1 MIDLPLLLAFVAAA
15 SVLAITPGVD
25 TAMVLRSATVDG
37 RRSAVIAALGIQW
50 GCLVWGLSVTFG
62 LGALLRASELAYS
75 MLKVAGAVYL
85 LWLGAKLIARPRAAL
100 ETPDETHR
108 SGGAFWRGFLTNILN
123 PKVGVFYVTFLPQFV
138 PASAGVARYTMF
150 LVSVHVMLG
159 MLWFALL
166 IAATAPL
173 GRFLRRPG
181 AVCVLDR
188 LTGGI
193 FVAFGLKLALSSR

>member
-15 SVLAITPGVD
+15 LVLAITPGVD

-37 RRSAVIAALGIQW
+37 RRSAVLAVLGIQC
-50 GCLVWGLSVTFG
+50 GCLIWGLSVAFG
-62 LGALLRASELAYS
+62 LGTLLRASELAYTI
-75 MLKVAGAVYL
+75 LKVAGAVYL
-85 LWLGAKLIARPRAAL
+85 LWLGAKLIVHPRAAP
-100 ETPDETHR
+100 EASDETHR
-108 SGGAFWRGFLTNILN
+108 TGGAFWRGFLTNILN

-138 PASAGVARYTMF
+138 PAAAGVASYTMF
-150 LVSVHVMLG
+150 LVSIHVVLG
-159 MLWFALL
+159 LLWFALL

-173 GRFLRRPG
+173 GRFLQRPG
-181 AVCVLDR
+181 AVGVLDR